1 VNGGPALAGVRA
13 LLIDLEGTI
22 YQDGALIPGAAQA
35 LGAAAARGLDVAFVT
50 NTTSRPRSILV
61 RELAEMGIP
70 IDADAVFS
78 AARVAREYLL
88 GKGHRRCHLL
98 TRPALAEDFA
108 GIEQTDAGADAVV
121 LGDLGDTLSFERLNR
136 ALRLLVGDGDAE
148 LVALARNRFWMGKD
162 GIMLDVG
169 ALVAALEYASGT
181 TATLVGKPSPEFFG
195 TVLRALSV
203 SREEAAV
210 IGDDPESD
218 VGGAQALGMRGLL
231 VRTGKSRHYDR
242 ERSTNLTRPDA
253 VLDSIADL
261 PTLL

>member
-1 VNGGPALAGVRA
+1 MSALSGIRA
-13 LLIDLEGTI
+13 LLVDLEGTVF
-22 YQDGALIPGAAQA
+22 QDGALIPGAAQA
-35 LGAAAARGLDVAFVT
+35 LGAAAARGLDIAFVT

-88 GKGHRRCHLL
+88 GKGYRRCHLL
-98 TRPALAEDFA
+98 TRPSLAEDFA
-108 GIEQTDAGADAVV
+108 GIVQDDVGADADAVV

-136 ALRLLVGDGDAE
+136 ALRLLVGDVKVVE

-169 ALVAALEYASGT
+169 PLVAALEYASGT

-218 VGGAQALGMRGLL
+218 VSGAQALGMRGLL
-231 VRTGKSRHYDR
+231 VRTGKSRRYDL
-242 ERSTNLTRPDA
+242 ERSAIRPDA

-261 PTLL
+261 PGML